1 VFNIPVTELVF
12 SRMPATLELALSA
25 VLIGA
30 IIGVPLGMWAGYRPD
45 SVVSR
50 GIMAVS
56 VLGFSVPT
64 FWVGLILILTFAVN
78 LGWLPAG
85 SRGPTVEVFGIGWSF
100 LTLEGLRF
108 MLLPALNLSLFKL
121 ALMIRLA
128 RAGTREVMLSDTVKF
143 ARAAGLSEFTILRH
157 HVLRLISIPLVTVFG
172 LEFGST
178 LAFAVVTETIFSW
191 PGVGKL
197 IIDSITS
204 LDRPVMVGYLV
215 LVAFLFVTLNLVVDL
230 SYALLDPRLRRGGR
244 AA

>member
-1 VFNIPVTELVF
+1 VLQLVL
-12 SRMPATLELALSA
+12 SRLPATLELALAS

-30 IIGVPLGMWAGYRPD
+30 FVGIPLGIYAGYRPE
-45 SVVSR
+45 SPVSKT
-50 GIMAVS
+50 IMAVS

-78 LGWLPAG
+78 LDWLPAG
-85 SRGPTVEVFGIGWSF
+85 DRGETVEIFGVGWSF
-100 LTLEGLRF
+100 LTWDGLRF
-108 MLLPALNLSLFKL
+108 MALPALNLCLFKL
-121 ALMIRLA
+121 AMLIRLS
-128 RAGTREVMLSDTVKF
+128 RAGTREIMLSDTVKF
-143 ARAAGLSEFTILRH
+143 ARAAGLSDFTILRR

-204 LDRPVMVGYLV
+204 LDRPVMVGYLI
-215 LVAFLFVTLNLVVDL
+215 LVAFLFVTINLVVDL
-230 SYALLDPRLRRGGR
+230 TYALLDPRLRRGR
-244 AA
+244 RV